1 MDNLILLRWNL
12 QHVCRSRGVNSQK
25 KLAEISGTDK
35 NLVNDIWNSRQ
46 RNISAKTLGKI
57 CLALD
62 CKPNDL
68 LSFDLATPVMEM

>member
-1 MDNLILLRWNL
+1 MNNLLLCWN
-12 QHVCRSRGVNSQK
+12 VKNTARSRGVCSQK

-57 CLALD
+57 CVALD

-68 LSFDLATPVMEM
+68 LSFQSQRRCDE